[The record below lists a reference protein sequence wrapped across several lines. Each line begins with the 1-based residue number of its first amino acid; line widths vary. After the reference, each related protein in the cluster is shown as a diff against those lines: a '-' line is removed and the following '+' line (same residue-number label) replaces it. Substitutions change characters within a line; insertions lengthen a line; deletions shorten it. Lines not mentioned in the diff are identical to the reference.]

1 MLQYTNYFESSFE
14 SMTAKAKRIAHE
26 IEYFNAIG
34 SLLQTYQIRQAG
46 QAATIITSA
55 QPRS

>member
-14 SMTAKAKRIAHE
+14 IITAKAKRIAHE
-26 IEYFNAIG
+26 SEYFNAIG

-46 QAATIITSA
+46 QAATISTTA
-55 QPRS
+55 KPRS